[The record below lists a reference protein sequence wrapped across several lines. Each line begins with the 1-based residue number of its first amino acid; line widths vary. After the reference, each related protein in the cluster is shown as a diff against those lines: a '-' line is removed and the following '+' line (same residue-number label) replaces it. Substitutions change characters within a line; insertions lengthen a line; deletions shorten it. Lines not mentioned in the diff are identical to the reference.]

1 MLISGMF
8 LIGDAVVRLQATPGG
23 LTVRMTKGR
32 RESTG
37 VFNLPDDLKG
47 AQQWIDQHV
56 ETEAGRAIATAALS
70 CYDDVRRIRDMGAR

>member
-1 MLISGMF
+1 MTISGMF
-8 LIGDAVVRLQATPGG
+8 LIGEAVVRLQPSPGG
-23 LTVRMTKGR
+23 FTVRMTKGR
-32 RESTG
+32 ESKA
-37 VFNLPDDLKG
+37 VYQLPDEMKR